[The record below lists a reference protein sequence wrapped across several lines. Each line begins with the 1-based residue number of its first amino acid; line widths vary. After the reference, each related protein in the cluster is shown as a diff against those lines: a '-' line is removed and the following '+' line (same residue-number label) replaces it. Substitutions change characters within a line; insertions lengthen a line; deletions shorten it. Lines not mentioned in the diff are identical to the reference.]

1 MQSCV
6 SLKLA
11 RSTRE
16 VLNST
21 ENDLDAVLLGMAS
34 MLTRRFVPHLSKTDA
49 HPFRPRILV
58 SLLFLSLAT
67 VNFPAQQQPHP
78 VPVHPTPER
87 PSPFADAEALFQQ
100 GKFDEAKARIQEEIQ
115 QNPSRSEGYALLG
128 LIYTAEKNYTD
139 ALSAFQQGLKINRKS
154 TGIRNDLGNLYVLQ
168 GQLDQSE
175 EEFREVLRISPTN
188 ADANYNLGLVLLAKN
203 RPSDAILYFERVH
216 PPTIASRINLA
227 KAYFEAGKPAEGL
240 HTARQLSAENKDN
253 VQVHFTLGVLLA
265 SEKQTLAAQSE
276 LEQANALQPQS
287 FETLHNLGGV
297 YLRNGQ
303 LAKAELVLNRA
314 LQLKPDSAETLY
326 LLGQVYSEESRPVDA
341 LDQLIRAHKLAPENV
356 DIVYTLARVS
366 MSQNYYEDSIPLLE
380 SGLKIAP
387 QRTDLHAALGESYF
401 MSGKVEKAIAE
412 FQQLID
418 LGPSARSYAFMG
430 LCYRQLGRFDEARK
444 YFEEGLKKDPHNA
457 ACLFNMGYI
466 EERQGNHAVAERY
479 FQQTLQT
486 NGDQADALLELAN
499 LRFTQKRYEEAAEL
513 LRKFIRVARAPA
525 PGYYKLAMVERSL
538 HEDEAAQRDLS
549 VFQSLSRNAST
560 GPYPYQ
566 HLFDYLD
573 NRSTLSGKEKTELDL
588 TELANQIQKNPDQP
602 QNLYLLAEGYLK
614 LGKVVEARNAIA
626 DMEKLSGG
634 DFRTETGLGVLLARY
649 HLYDDAIQHF
659 QNALKSN
666 PDSDD
671 VKFDLA
677 DAYFRK
683 AQYQQALEVAQQ
695 ISERGQ
701 QDDAFLSL
709 FGDIKAH
716 LGDTDEAE
724 QIYRSAIRRNP
735 DNDQYY
741 LSLLLLELRQND
753 LAGAEKTLNQGLA
766 RMPTSGK
773 LLWGQGLLA
782 AMQGKTAQAAEH
794 LQQAVN
800 LLPEWVGSYST
811 LGVFY
816 YQTGQID
823 KAREVLDRF
832 KGNSTSGVLDVNR
845 IEQALEK
852 APPMP
857 RVVNEPM
864 PPASRQQLLQFALS
878 MADLTL

>member
-1 MQSCV
+1 
-6 SLKLA
+6 
-11 RSTRE
+11 
-16 VLNST
+16 
-21 ENDLDAVLLGMAS
+21 
-34 MLTRRFVPHLSKTDA
+34 MLTWKFVLHRTTAKACPSLSTVLFALLVIAFNAVKT
-49 HPFRPRILV
+49 L
-58 SLLFLSLAT
+58 
-67 VNFPAQQQPHP
+67 AQQPSHNT
-78 VPVHPTPER
+78 PTHSTAR
-87 PSPFADAEALFQQ
+87 KLSPFADAEALVQQ
-100 GKFDEAKARIQEEIQ
+100 GKFDEAKVRIQQEIQ
-115 QNPSRSEGYALLG
+115 QNPANSEGYALLG
-128 LIYTAEKNYTD
+128 LVYTAEKNYSD
-139 ALSAFQQGLKINRKS
+139 ALSAFQQGLKLNPKS
-154 TGIRNDLGNLYVLQ
+154 AGIRNDLGNLYVLQ
-168 GQLDQSE
+168 GDLDQAE
-175 EEFREVLRISPTN
+175 KEFREVLRLSPTDP
-188 ADANYNLGLVLLAKN
+188 DANYNLGLVLLGKKQPA
-203 RPSDAILYFERVH
+203 DAILYFQRVH
-216 PPTIASRINLA
+216 PATIASRLNVT
-227 KAYFEAGKPAEGL
+227 KAYLEGARTAEGL
-240 HTARQLSAENKDN
+240 RTARELSAQNKDN

-265 SEKQTLAAQSE
+265 TKKQTHAAQLE

-303 LAKAELVLNRA
+303 LAKAELILNRA
-314 LQLKPDSAETLY
+314 LQLRPDSPETLY

-341 LDQLIRAHKLAPENV
+341 LDQLVRAHKLAPENT
-356 DIVYTLARVS
+356 DIIYTLARVS
-366 MSQNYYEDSIPLLE
+366 MSQNYYEDAVPLLE

-412 FQQLID
+412 FQRLID
-418 LGPSARSYAFMG
+418 LDPSAKSYAFMG

-466 EERQGNHAVAERY
+466 EERQGNHAAAERY
-479 FQQTLQT
+479 FEQTLQT

-499 LRFTQKRYEEAAEL
+499 LRVTQKRFQEAEEL

-538 HEDEAAQRDLS
+538 HQNEAAQRDLS
-549 VFQSLSRNAST
+549 VFQTLSKNAST

-573 NRSTLSGKEKTELDL
+573 NRSNLSGKEKTELDL

-614 LGKVVEARNAIA
+614 LGKVAEARKAIA
-626 DMEKLSGG
+626 DLDKLSAG
-634 DFRTETGLGVLLARY
+634 DFRSETGVGVLLAHY
-649 HLYDDAIQHF
+649 HLYDDAIEHF
-659 QNALKSN
+659 QAALKGN

-683 AQYQQALEVAQQ
+683 AQYQQALDVAQQ
-695 ISERGQ
+695 ISDYGQ
-701 QDDAFLSL
+701 QDDAYLSL
-709 FGDIKAH
+709 LGDIKAH
-716 LGDTDEAE
+716 LGQVDEAE
-724 QIYRSAIRRNP
+724 QIFRSAIRRNP

-741 LSLLLLELRQND
+741 LSLLLLQLRQND
-753 LAGAEKTLNQGLA
+753 LAGAGKTLDEGFA
-766 RMPTSGK
+766 RIPTSGK

-782 AMQGKTAQAAEH
+782 AMQGNTEQAAEH

-823 KAREVLDRF
+823 KAKEVLDRF
-832 KGNSTSGVLDVNR
+832 KGNSASGLLDVNR
-845 IEQALEK
+845 IEEALEK

-864 PPASRQQLLQFALS
+864 PPASRLQLLQFALS

>member
-1 MQSCV
+1 VSPRRRSDMHMFSRIILAALLSV
-6 SLKLA
+6 SLA
-11 RSTRE
+11 GG
-16 VLNST
+16 NS
-21 ENDLDAVLLGMAS
+21 
-34 MLTRRFVPHLSKTDA
+34 
-49 HPFRPRILV
+49 
-58 SLLFLSLAT
+58 
-67 VNFPAQQQPHP
+67 PAQQPSHP
-78 VPVHPTPER
+78 ASAHPTPKT
-87 PSPFADAEALFQQ
+87 PSPFADAETLFQQ
-100 GKFDEAKARIQEEIQ
+100 GNFEEAKTRLQQEIQ
-115 QNPSRSEGYALLG
+115 QNPSNAEGYALLG
-128 LIYTAEKNYTD
+128 LVYTAEKNYTD
-139 ALSAFQQGLKINRKS
+139 ALSAFQQGLKINPKS
-154 TGIRNDLGNLYVLQ
+154 MGIRNDLGNLYVLQ
-168 GQLDQSE
+168 GQLDQAE
-175 EEFREVLRISPTN
+175 KEFREVLRISPAN

-203 RPSDAILYFERVH
+203 RPTDAIRFFERVR
-216 PPTIASRINLA
+216 PATIASRLNLA

-240 HTARQLSAENKDN
+240 RIARQLSAENKSD

-265 SEKQTLAAQSE
+265 SEKQTPAAQSE

-303 LAKAELVLNRA
+303 FAKAELVLNRA
-314 LQLKPDSAETLY
+314 LQMKPDSAETLY
-326 LLGQVYSEESRPVDA
+326 LLGQVYYEELRPVDA
-341 LDQLIRAHKLAPENV
+341 LDQLIRAHKLAPGNV
-356 DIVYTLARVS
+356 DIIYTLAHVS

-418 LGPSARSYAFMG
+418 LDPSARSYAFMG

-444 YFEEGLKKDPHNA
+444 YFDEGLTKDPRNP

-466 EERQGNHAVAERY
+466 EERQGNHAAAERY
-479 FQQTLQT
+479 FQQTLQA

-513 LRKFIRVARAPA
+513 LRRFIRVARAPA
-525 PGYYKLAMVERSL
+525 PGYYKLAMVERAL
-538 HEDEAAQRDLS
+538 HQDQAAQRDLG
-549 VFQSLSRNAST
+549 VFQSLSKNAST

-573 NRSTLSGKEKTELDL
+573 NRAALSGNEKTELDL

-614 LGKVVEARNAIA
+614 LGKVAEARKAIE

-671 VKFDLA
+671 VNFDLA

-695 ISERGQ
+695 ISDKGQ
-701 QDDAFLSL
+701 QDDAVLSL
-709 FGDIKAH
+709 LGDIRAH
-716 LGDTDEAE
+716 LGQTSEAE
-724 QIYRSAIRRNP
+724 QIYGSAIRRSP

-766 RMPTSGK
+766 RIPTSGK
-773 LLWGQGLLA
+773 LLWGQGLVA

-823 KAREVLDRF
+823 KAKEVLDRF
-832 KGNSTSGVLDVNR
+832 KGNSSSGVLDVNR
-845 IEQALEK
+845 IEDALEK

>member
-1 MQSCV
+1 MLTGRFLSYL
-6 SLKLA
+6 SSRKA
-11 RSTRE
+11 R
-16 VLNST
+16 VLPRII
-21 ENDLDAVLLGMAS
+21 LVALLFVLLG
-34 MLTRRFVPHLSKTDA
+34 P
-49 HPFRPRILV
+49 
-58 SLLFLSLAT
+58 
-67 VNFPAQQQPHP
+67 VNTPAQQPSHP
-78 VPVHPTPER
+78 ASTSPAPR
-87 PSPFADAEALFQQ
+87 KPSPFADAETLFQQ
-100 GKFDEAKARIQEEIQ
+100 GKLEEATTRLQQEIQ
-115 QNPSRSEGYALLG
+115 QNPSNAEGYALLG
-128 LIYTAEKNYTD
+128 LVYTAERNYAD
-139 ALSAFQQGLKINRKS
+139 ALSAYQQGLKINPKS

-168 GQLDQSE
+168 GQLDHAE
-175 EEFREVLRISPTN
+175 KEFREVLRISPAN
-188 ADANYNLGLVLLAKN
+188 ADANYNLGLVLLARN
-203 RPSDAILYFERVH
+203 RATDAILYFEQVH
-216 PPTIASRINLA
+216 PATTASRLNLA

-265 SEKQTLAAQSE
+265 SEKQIRAAQSE
-276 LEQANALQPQS
+276 LEDANALQPQS

-303 LAKAELVLNRA
+303 LSKAELILNRA

-326 LLGQVYSEESRPVDA
+326 LLGQVYYEESRPVDA

-356 DIVYTLARVS
+356 DIIYTLAHVS
-366 MSQNYYEDSIPLLE
+366 MSQNYYEDAIPLLE

-387 QRTDLHAALGESYF
+387 QRADLHAALGESYF

-418 LGPSARSYAFMG
+418 LDPSARSYAFMG

-444 YFEEGLKKDPHNA
+444 YFEEGLKKDPHNP

-466 EERQGNHAVAERY
+466 EERQGNHALAERY

-499 LRFTQKRYEEAAEL
+499 LRFTQKRYEESAEL

-525 PGYYKLAMVERSL
+525 PGYYKLAMVERAL
-538 HEDEAAQRDLS
+538 HQDEAAQRDLG
-549 VFQSLSRNAST
+549 VFQSLSKNAPT

-573 NRSTLSGKEKTELDL
+573 NRSNLSGKEKTELDL

-614 LGKVVEARNAIA
+614 LGKGAEARSAI
-626 DMEKLSGG
+626 DEMEKLSGG
-634 DFRTETGLGVLLARY
+634 DFRTETGVGVLLARY
-649 HLYDDAIQHF
+649 HLYDDAIQRF
-659 QNALKSN
+659 QNALQRN

-683 AQYQQALEVAQQ
+683 GQYQQALEVAQQ
-695 ISERGQ
+695 ISEKGQ
-701 QDDAFLSL
+701 QDDAVLSL
-709 FGDIKAH
+709 LGDIKAH
-716 LGDTDEAE
+716 LGQASEAE
-724 QIYRSAIRRNP
+724 QIYASAIRRSP

-741 LSLLLLELRQND
+741 LSLLLLQLRQND

-766 RMPTSGK
+766 RIPTSGK

-823 KAREVLDRF
+823 KAKEVLDRF
-832 KGNSTSGVLDVNR
+832 KGNSASGVLDVNR

-864 PPASRQQLLQFALS
+864 TAASRQQLLQFALS

>member
-1 MQSCV
+1 MFFV
-6 SLKLA
+6 
-11 RSTRE
+11 
-16 VLNST
+16 
-21 ENDLDAVLLGMAS
+21 AVAAEG
-34 MLTRRFVPHLSKTDA
+34 T
-49 HPFRPRILV
+49 
-58 SLLFLSLAT
+58 
-67 VNFPAQQQPHP
+67 PAQQRSGHP
-78 VPVHPTPER
+78 APTHPAPTK
-87 PSPFADAEALFQQ
+87 PSPFADAEVLLQQ
-100 GKFDEAKARIQEEIQ
+100 GKLEEARATLEQEIQ
-115 QNPSRSEGYALLG
+115 KNPSSAEGYGLLG
-128 LIYTAEKNYTD
+128 LVYTAEKNYSD
-139 ALSAFQQGLKINRKS
+139 ALNAFNQGLKINPRS
-154 TGIRNDLGNLYVLQ
+154 TGIRNDLGNLYAMQ
-168 GQLDQSE
+168 GSLDQAE
-175 EEFREVLRISPTN
+175 KEFREVLQISPTN
-188 ADANYNLGLVLLAKN
+188 SDANYNLGLVLLSKKKPAE
-203 RPSDAILYFERVH
+203 AILYFQRVH
-216 PPTIASRINLA
+216 PATVASRLNLT
-227 KAYFEAGKPAEGL
+227 KSYFEAGKTDEGL
-240 HTARQLSAENKDN
+240 RTARELSAQNKDD

-265 SEKQTLAAQSE
+265 TEKQTHAAQLE

-303 LAKAELVLNRA
+303 LAKAELMLNRA

-341 LDQLIRAHKLAPENV
+341 LDELVRAHKLAPENV
-356 DIVYTLARVS
+356 DILYTLARVS
-366 MSQNYYEDSIPLLE
+366 MSQNYYEDSIPLLG

-418 LGPSARSYAFMG
+418 LDPSARSYAFMG

-466 EERQGNHAVAERY
+466 EERQGNHDAAEKY

-499 LRFTQKRYEEAAEL
+499 LRVTQKRYEEAVEL
-513 LRKFIRVARAPA
+513 LHRFIRVARAPA
-525 PGYYKLAMVERSL
+525 PGYYKLAMVERAI
-538 HEDEAAQRDLS
+538 HHDEAAQRDLS
-549 VFQSLSRNAST
+549 VFQTLSKNAST

-573 NRSTLSGKEKTELDL
+573 NRSALSGKEKTELDL

-614 LGKVVEARNAIA
+614 LGKVAEARQAIA
-626 DMEKLSGG
+626 DMDKLSGG
-634 DFRTETGLGVLLARY
+634 DFRTATGVGVLLARY

-659 QNALKSN
+659 QAGLKGN

-671 VKFDLA
+671 AKFDLA
-677 DAYFRK
+677 DAYFRT
-683 AQYQQALEVAQQ
+683 AQYQQALDVAQQ
-695 ISERGQ
+695 ISEKGR
-701 QDDAFLSL
+701 QDDAYLSL
-709 FGDIKAH
+709 LGDIKAH
-716 LGDTDEAE
+716 LGQADEAE
-724 QIYRSAIRRNP
+724 QIYASAIHRNP

-741 LSLLLLELRQND
+741 LSLLLLQLRQND
-753 LAGAEKTLNQGLA
+753 LSDAEKTLNQGLA

-782 AMQGKTAQAAEH
+782 AMQGNTAQAAEH

-823 KAREVLDRF
+823 KAKEVLDRF
-832 KGNSTSGVLDVNR
+832 KDNSASGVLDVNR
-845 IEQALEK
+845 IEEALEK

-857 RVVNEPM
+857 RLINEPM
-864 PPASRQQLLQFALS
+864 PAASRQQLLQFALS
-878 MADLTL
+878 MADRTL